1 MEAFKR
7 RPDLAIE
14 ALWSFMRS
22 VFDPDF
28 MEAYQQVWTTFADM
42 SRDPTV
48 EVGELVQEADFVLTA
63 TNHHLYRDVD
73 VRDITE
79 TSSPWAPD
87 KIVNTRFIQ
96 VVQNIQAAV
105 NKARDVS
112 KNRQLRMLL
121 AERMSTYSPRSPDG
135 GAEEG
140 DPQMGRD
147 GYSSG
152 MTRTDGRADKHGS
165 APGRI

>member
-63 TNHHLYRDVD
+63 TNRADQPTLER
-73 VRDITE
+73 RCTE
-79 TSSPWAPD
+79 
-87 KIVNTRFIQ
+87 F
-96 VVQNIQAAV
+96 QAA
-105 NKARDVS
+105 ACCD
-112 KNRQLRMLL
+112 
-121 AERMSTYSPRSPDG
+121 ERHLSR
-135 GAEEG
+135 
-140 DPQMGRD
+140 
-147 GYSSG
+147 
-152 MTRTDGRADKHGS
+152 
-165 APGRI
+165 